1 MRYCRPDM
9 DIKWVVTIIAILVT
23 THCCNLQSS
32 VSFSNFNFL
41 LFNHIYHHCGL
52 GRGSSLGRIAAAP
65 CLCHG
70 NPGHTRE
77 DMTMVL
83 RHTGCVCLQDCSV
96 PASSPAPVAGKRST
110 TCDCVSTQ
118 HQCYHS
124 TIATSHHHQH
134 TLHN

>member
-52 GRGSSLGRIAAAP
+52 GRG
-65 CLCHG
+65 
-70 NPGHTRE
+70 PGVIIR
-77 DMTMVL
+77 
-83 RHTGCVCLQDCSV
+83 QDCRGPV
-96 PASSPAPVAGKRST
+96 PLSWEPGTYEGGHDHGAQAHRLCLFVGLFCPRLISSPSGWEER
-110 TCDCVSTQ
+110 
-118 HQCYHS
+118 
-124 TIATSHHHQH
+124 HH
-134 TLHN
+134 L